1 MTEVSEIL
9 FWSRRCYRQLRGQM
23 SWSGNKGLEDT
34 SFRRLVRGMPRQ
46 GLQSF
51 CAGRDGNFST
61 PRAKKMA
68 NSEELA
74 IC

>member
-1 MTEVSEIL
+1 MANRFEFPFL
-9 FWSRRCYRQLRGQM
+9 MPRRYRQLRGQM
-23 SWSGNKGLEDT
+23 SWSGNKGLEDNAIK
-34 SFRRLVRGMPRQ
+34 RLVRSLPRQ

-51 CAGRDGNFST
+51 CVAFGWNISF
-61 PRAKKMA
+61 AAHKKMA